1 MRRSLIQLV
10 LPGAFALLPVLAA
23 ALIVVTLPPIAREFY
38 LEHITPFDLV
48 ILILGSSLF
57 LIQTLLAFAA
67 MRWDSNDFVQWPDLW
82 LTRLAQ
88 SSEWFPLLGLIGTVA
103 GILQTFSQ
111 VTGTTTP
118 DKIIQMYAPA
128 ITATGSGLLMA
139 LLNILPAWMTLVGR
153 GLILVLAGQPKPSGE
168 TKP

>member
-1 MRRSLIQLV
+1 LRRSLIQLV
-10 LPGAFALLPVLAA
+10 LPVAFALLPVLAA
-23 ALIVVTLPPIAREFY
+23 GLIVVTLPPIAREFY
-38 LEHITPFDLV
+38 REHVTPFDLV
-48 ILILGSSLF
+48 ILILGSFLF
-57 LIQTLLAFAA
+57 LVQTCLAFAA
-67 MRWDSNDFVQWPDLW
+67 MRWQGTTFAEWPDPW

-139 LLNILPAWMTLVGR
+139 LLNILPAWTSLVGR
-153 GLILVLAGQPKPSGE
+153 GLILALAGEPKP
-168 TKP
+168 

>member
-1 MRRSLIQLV
+1 MRRFLIYVV
-10 LPGAFALLPVLAA
+10 LPAAFALLPVLAA
-23 ALIVVTLPPIAREFY
+23 VLITVTLPTIAHDFY
-38 LEHITPFDLV
+38 LDHVTSFDVV
-48 ILILGSSLF
+48 ILSLGSSLF
-57 LIQTLLAFAA
+57 LLQTVLAFAG
-67 MRWDSNDFVQWPDLW
+67 MRWRGSSFDEWTDPW

-111 VTGTTTP
+111 ITETTTP
-118 DKIIQMYAPA
+118 IKIIQSYAPA

-153 GLILVLAGQPKPSGE
+153 GLILALAGAPK
-168 TKP
+168 T